1 MSFGSFGTV
10 FASGWGL
17 LRLCGLAGSGRLA
30 AVNGHSGARAAV
42 ATAGKEGSGAHPR
55 ARGRVDWRAFS
66 PCECMAGAA
75 VPVFVVK
82 KK

>member
-17 LRLCGLAGSGRLA
+17 LRLGGLAGSGRLA

-55 ARGRVDWRAFS
+55 ARGVWTGGRSVHASAWRELPFLRLL
-66 PCECMAGAA
+66 
-75 VPVFVVK
+75 K
-82 KK
+82 K